1 MKTMYRILSTISLK
15 TKAVA
20 LLLCLGFTLVKSC
33 PGQKL
38 LSNSSLLNI
47 SEHLD
52 SFTSSDNQNLTCSYS
67 AEVVETPLIDH
78 TNRSS
83 SNVLFFVLISSL
95 FFSIHS
101 LLINGCS
108 QYIKNRKIFVSPVPL
123 FLRNQVFRI

>member
-67 AEVVETPLIDH
+67 GEVVETPLIDG
-78 TNRSS
+78 SD
-83 SNVLFFVLISSL
+83 
-95 FFSIHS
+95 
-101 LLINGCS
+101 